1 MKPVSVIVPVYN
13 VAPWLPDCLAGLEAQ
28 RFRDFELILVD
39 DGSTDESPAI
49 CDRFCAA
56 HPYARVI
63 HQENQGLSGAR
74 NTGIA
79 AAQGAYL
86 AFVDSDDTVT
96 PDYLEKLYNACKRN
110 AADMAICA
118 VEDVNEDGSSLAQ
131 PIFTDPVEPG
141 VFAGKALVKQFFQPD
156 GTYYT
161 VAWNKLYRASL
172 WKELRY
178 PQGRLHEDDAVAH
191 YLFCN
196 AGKVVCLKDSLYHY
210 RLRNGSICR
219 SVLKP
224 AAFDGVLAL
233 ADRYF
238 YLNGREDI
246 TPEVKRLAL
255 AACWRRYLSLC
266 GQVKA
271 APDKALVARLGSI
284 QPVLRGMLLHLPTC
298 RELTF
303 TEKLSAARWSTMSPE
318 KLVHL

>member
-1 MKPVSVIVPVYN
+1 MKAISVILPVYN
-13 VAPWLPDCLAGLEAQ
+13 VAPWLPDCLRSLEAQ
-28 RFRDFELILVD
+28 TFRDFELILVN

-49 CDRFCAA
+49 CEDFCAR
-56 HPYARVI
+56 HDYAQVV

-74 NTGIA
+74 NSGIA
-79 AAQGAYL
+79 KATGQYI
-86 AFVDSDDTVT
+86 AFVDSDDVVA
-96 PDYLEKLYNACKRN
+96 PAFLEKLYYACKKN
-110 AADMAICA
+110 KADMAICA
-118 VEDVNEDGSSLAQ
+118 VEDVNEDGSGLTPPVLTLPVQAGTF
-131 PIFTDPVEPG
+131 PGKELLRHFT
-141 VFAGKALVKQFFQPD
+141 APD

-161 VAWNKLYRASL
+161 VAWNKLYRADL
-172 WKELRY
+172 WKELKY
-178 PQGRLHEDDAVAH
+178 PLGRLHEDDAVAH

-196 AGKVVCLKDSLYHY
+196 SGKVVCLADSLYRY

-219 SVLKP
+219 SALKP

-246 TPEVKRLAL
+246 PHEVKHSAL

-266 GQVKA
+266 AQVAA
-271 APDKALVARLGSI
+271 APDKALVKRLGST

-303 TEKLSAARWSTMSPE
+303 TEKLSAARWSTMAPE
-318 KLVHL
+318 KLCHL